1 MSSCVLPT
9 TYRRTRLDCFRGG
22 CFLAALSLAPFALR
36 SAVAEDTARVRIST
50 AAPQGSA
57 PDANALLSQPPRSWA
72 VEAAANE
79 LTALHHKDSY
89 VRYRMH
95 VRDEKGDQVRDVFES
110 KDGTVARLI
119 LRDGRPLSTDE
130 DKAERDRLK
139 AMIDAPNDFLKHVR
153 KEESGRKLA
162 DSMIRLLPD
171 AMIFTYVPDQ
181 PQSGVNHGALEV
193 VLDYQ
198 PDPKWK
204 PPSTTAE
211 ALTGLKG
218 RLWIDAKSKVL
229 VRMEGTIFQGVNF
242 GWGML
247 AHIYPGGK
255 LVLEQTNTGGDRW
268 IYTHFKQEVTVRALM
283 VKTLNVRTNVD
294 AEAFQVLAGP
304 VPYQDAVRIL
314 LDTPLPTQ

>member
-1 MSSCVLPT
+1 MSSCVLYK
-9 TYRRTRLDCFRGG
+9 TYSRATMCCLVVG
-22 CFLAALSLAPFALR
+22 LSLAARPAR
-36 SAVAEDTARVRIST
+36 IAVAEADAGVLISGNS
-50 AAPQGSA
+50 PQVSTVGTSS
-57 PDANALLSQPPRSWA
+57 LLAQPARSWA
-72 VEAAANE
+72 VDAAANE
-79 LTALHHKDSY
+79 LKALHHDGSY

-119 LRDGRPLSTDE
+119 MRDGRPLSAEE

-139 AMIDAPNDFLKHVR
+139 AMIDAPNDFQKHIR
-153 KEESGRKLA
+153 KEETGRKLA

-171 AMIFTYVPDQ
+171 AMIYTYVPDQ
-181 PQSGVNHGALEV
+181 PQSGTNHGALEIV
-193 VLDYQ
+193 MDYQ

-218 RLWIDAKSKVL
+218 RIWIDAKSKVL

-255 LVLEQTNTGGDRW
+255 LVLEQTDAGGDRW

-283 VKTLNVRTNVD
+283 VKNLNVRTNVD
-294 AEAFQVLAGP
+294 ADNFQLLPGP
-304 VPYQDAVRIL
+304 VPYQEAIRIL
-314 LDTPLPTQ
+314 IDTPLPSK